1 MSNYE
6 KIRNIIVNGETDKI
20 EDAINEELN
29 LGESPQDILN
39 NGLIEPLN
47 DLGTRFGLGE
57 VFIPELLIA
66 AETMQKGVEVLT
78 PYLRQGDVKK
88 IGKCLFCT
96 VEGDVHDIGKNLV
109 ISFLESS
116 GFEVVDLG
124 TDVEVDDIVE
134 AIEEDD
140 EIKILGMSAMLTTTM
155 YTMKDVIEELED
167 AGLRNRIKIMIGGAP
182 INQDFADKIGADGY
196 SANAPQAVEL
206 AKKLIE
212 EI

>member
-47 DLGTRFGLGE
+47 DLGTRFELGE
-57 VFIPELLIA
+57 VFVPELLIA
-66 AETMQKGVEVLT
+66 AEAMQKGVEVLT
-78 PYLRQGDVKK
+78 PYLQQGDVKK
-88 IGKCLFCT
+88 VGKCLFCT

-124 TDVEVDDIVE
+124 TDVDVDEIVE

-167 AGLRNRIKIMIGGAP
+167 AGLRDRIKIMIGGAP

-206 AKKLIE
+206 AKRLIE
-212 EI
+212 ES

>member
-47 DLGTRFGLGE
+47 DLGTRFELGE
-57 VFIPELLIA
+57 VFVPELLIA
-66 AETMQKGVEVLT
+66 AEAMQKGVEVLT
-78 PYLRQGDVKK
+78 PYLQQGDVKK

-124 TDVEVDDIVE
+124 TDVDVDDIVE

-167 AGLRNRIKIMIGGAP
+167 AGLRDRIKIMIGGAP

-206 AKKLIE
+206 AKRLIE
-212 EI
+212 ES